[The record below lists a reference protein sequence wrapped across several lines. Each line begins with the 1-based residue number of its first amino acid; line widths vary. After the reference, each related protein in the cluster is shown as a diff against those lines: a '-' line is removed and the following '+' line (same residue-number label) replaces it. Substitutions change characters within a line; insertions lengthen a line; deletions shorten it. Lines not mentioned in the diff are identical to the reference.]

1 MALSNRYRPVDLLL
15 AAYGALVAVVA
26 LVRGYPGTASIAL
39 AHALIIVLVWLVA
52 RPGLGGF
59 GRSMREVYPIVLL
72 VGLYSALD
80 VLSAGGAATT
90 HDGLVQRWE
99 LAVFGEQISRTWWQ
113 RMPSVFWSTVLHAS
127 YFAYYGILV
136 VPAVWFA
143 YRRDLV
149 SLRRFVFVVM
159 TTFVIC
165 YLFFIFMP
173 VAGPYYEFPRPAAW
187 FTDNWAAR
195 LVYRTLASGS
205 SYGAAFPSSHV
216 AATVAAMGAAARGS
230 RTMGRVLAVPTAL
243 LTIAVVY
250 CQMHYAVD
258 AIAGLLL
265 GAAVVIATL
274 ASERRMNE
282 EPPARAAPG
291 AP

>member
-1 MALSNRYRPVDLLL
+1 MALTDRYRAVDLLL
-15 AAYGALVAVVA
+15 AGYGAVVALVA

-39 AHALIIVLVWLVA
+39 AHGLILVLVWLVT
-52 RPGLGGF
+52 RPGLGPV
-59 GRSMREVYPIVLL
+59 GRTLREIYPILLL

-80 VLSAGGAATT
+80 VLSGGGARDTY
-90 HDGLVQRWE
+90 DRLVQRWE
-99 LAVFGEQISRTWWQ
+99 LALFGEQLSRTWWQ
-113 RMPSVFWSTVLHAS
+113 RTPSVFWSTLLHAS
-127 YFAYYGILV
+127 YFAYYVILIA
-136 VPAVWFA
+136 PALWFA
-143 YRRDLV
+143 HRRDTV
-149 SLRRFVFVVM
+149 ALRRFVFMVM

-195 LVYRTLASGS
+195 LVYETLASGS

-230 RTMGRVLAVPTAL
+230 AAAGRVLAVPTAL

-258 AIAGLLL
+258 AIAGLAV
-265 GAAVVIATL
+265 GATVAIATF
-274 ASERRMNE
+274 AYERR
-282 EPPARAAPG
+282 PATAARP
-291 AP
+291 